1 MIDSSRA
8 DTIIVT
14 AIGDAADSFS
24 QLITRH
30 PTLPILRAD
39 LNANTV
45 QVITSQQVS
54 ANVPDLLTA
63 LTNLSKR
70 SDTMTQLTRRDFL
83 KLSGIAALGVAADD
97 LHLHLLD
104 PIGIDNPLASH
115 PERDWEKKPIAINIV
130 TTRPSLTSARP
141 TIRTLAACAPLFAT
155 ESFCDL
161 RRTTTWTRYSDLYG
175 NKATA
180 HWHPRGCKK
189 GQTFHRR
196 MYGPHR
202 LKGPLM
208 RKGWKQWA
216 DDGFPLLNTANK
228 SKI

>member
-1 MIDSSRA
+1 MSGRRVFIIGDSLFAEGLAKMLAQAESATLVGVAPTAEAASPLIESSRA

-70 SDTMTQLTRRDFL
+70 SEL
-83 KLSGIAALGVAADD
+83 
-97 LHLHLLD
+97 
-104 PIGIDNPLASH
+104 
-115 PERDWEKKPIAINIV
+115 
-130 TTRPSLTSARP
+130 
-141 TIRTLAACAPLFAT
+141 
-155 ESFCDL
+155 
-161 RRTTTWTRYSDLYG
+161 
-175 NKATA
+175 
-180 HWHPRGCKK
+180 
-189 GQTFHRR
+189 
-196 MYGPHR
+196 
-202 LKGPLM
+202 
-208 RKGWKQWA
+208 
-216 DDGFPLLNTANK
+216 
-228 SKI
+228 